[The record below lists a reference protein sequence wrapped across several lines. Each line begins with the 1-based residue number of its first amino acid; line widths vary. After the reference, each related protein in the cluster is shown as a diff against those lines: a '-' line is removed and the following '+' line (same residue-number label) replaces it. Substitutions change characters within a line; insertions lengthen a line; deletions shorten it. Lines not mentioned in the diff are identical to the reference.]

1 MTTTTSAYLTVV
13 QNLPR
18 MQAMTADQ
26 PTVKTASAYYAAN
39 IGKVTSI
46 DQFVGN
52 YRLLS
57 YALDAYG
64 LGDQINSTALIKQVL
79 EGGVTNPKS
88 LANTLPQWKAFATA
102 FNFAS
107 AGASSISTS
116 TAIKDTQSE
125 YVEQTLENNEGQQ
138 DVGVQLAMY
147 FNRVAPSVTSSYGIL
162 ADQNLLEVVETIFG
176 LPTAFSSE
184 NIDVQAQAVS
194 KLLPISD
201 LQNPAK
207 LKELTERF
215 TAAYDMTY
223 GNSSNS
229 SSTLSVSGS
238 ASSSSASPSAAV
250 TILSGIINGNSTSS
264 SGSSSL
270 FSNALLQSLQG
281 FSLGG

>member
-1 MTTTTSAYLTVV
+1 MTTTTSAYLTVT

-18 MQAMTADQ
+18 MQAMTAAQ
-26 PTVKTASAYYAAN
+26 GAVKTASAYYAAN

-79 EGGVTNPKS
+79 EGGVTNPNA

-102 FNFAS
+102 FNFTG

-116 TAIKDTQSE
+116 TAITATQND
-125 YVEQTLENNEGQQ
+125 YVEQTLENDEGQQ

-147 FNRVAPSVTSSYGIL
+147 FSRVAPNVTSSYGIL
-162 ADQNLLEVVETIFG
+162 ADKNLLQVVETIFG

-184 NIDVQAQAVS
+184 NIDVQAKAVS
-194 KLLPISD
+194 NLLNISD

-207 LKELTERF
+207 LKQLTERF

-223 GNSSNS
+223 GASSGS
-229 SSTLSVSGS
+229 SSSLSVSGS
-238 ASSSSASPSAAV
+238 SSSSSPSAAV
-250 TILSGIINGNSTSS
+250 TILSGVINANSTSS
-264 SGSSSL
+264 SNSSSL

-281 FSLGG
+281 FTLGG